1 LSPDYEPEFES
12 YKSLLLDMGQERGLD
27 ALLRL
32 IVRRLAERPH
42 LALARIWLRAP
53 GDVCAA
59 CSLQVECP
67 DRAECLH
74 LVASA
79 GTPQTAGDDYGGLG
93 GRFRRFPIGIRK
105 IGRIAASGEGLMAA
119 VEGESPWL
127 VDSDWA
133 EREGILGF
141 AGQPLIHGERNL
153 GVLAVFLRIPPRQEG
168 LQWLRMIAD
177 HAAGA
182 ITNARAF
189 EEIGR
194 LKHQLELERDY
205 LREEVREARAFGQIL
220 GESPALRSML
230 EQIELVAPT
239 EANVLVLGESGT
251 GKELVACEIHKR
263 SARHDRALVKV
274 NCATVPRELFESEF
288 FGHAKGSFTGAVKD
302 RVGRFATADGG
313 TLFLDEV
320 GEIPLELQSKL
331 LRVLQEGEFERVGED
346 KTRKVDVRVVAAT
359 NRDLRAEVEAG
370 RFREDL
376 YYRLAVFPVEV
387 VPLRDR
393 LEDIPILAEH
403 FLELAARRLKTRPPR
418 ITQGDVLRLQQY
430 DWPGNVREFQNVIER
445 AVIVSQGGKLRLDL
459 PGGLRRPPPASHG
472 GQRQAVLTD
481 DQLRQLERDNVVA
494 ALEQAQWQISG
505 EGGAAALLGI
515 KPSTLT
521 SRMKKM
527 GIERP

>member
-1 LSPDYEPEFES
+1 MISRAIHNS
-12 YKSLLLDMGQERGLD
+12 SLRQ
-27 ALLRL
+27 A
-32 IVRRLAERPH
+32 RP
-42 LALARIWLRAP
+42 
-53 GDVCAA
+53 
-59 CSLQVECP
+59 
-67 DRAECLH
+67 
-74 LVASA
+74 
-79 GTPQTAGDDYGGLG
+79 
-93 GRFRRFPIGIRK
+93 
-105 IGRIAASGEGLMAA
+105 
-119 VEGESPWL
+119 
-127 VDSDWA
+127 
-133 EREGILGF
+133 
-141 AGQPLIHGERNL
+141 
-153 GVLAVFLRIPPRQEG
+153 
-168 LQWLRMIAD
+168 
-177 HAAGA
+177 
-182 ITNARAF
+182 
-189 EEIGR
+189 
-194 LKHQLELERDY
+194 
-205 LREEVREARAFGQIL
+205 
-220 GESPALRSML
+220 
-230 EQIELVAPT
+230 
-239 EANVLVLGESGT
+239 
-251 GKELVACEIHKR
+251 
-263 SARHDRALVKV
+263 LVKV
-274 NCATVPRELFESEF
+274 NCATLPSNLIESELF
-288 FGHAKGSFTGAVKD
+288 GHERGAFTGAQT
-302 RVGRFATADGG
+302 RQMGRFEVADG
-313 TLFLDEV
+313 TSIFLDEI
-320 GEIPLELQSKL
+320 GELPLELQSKL